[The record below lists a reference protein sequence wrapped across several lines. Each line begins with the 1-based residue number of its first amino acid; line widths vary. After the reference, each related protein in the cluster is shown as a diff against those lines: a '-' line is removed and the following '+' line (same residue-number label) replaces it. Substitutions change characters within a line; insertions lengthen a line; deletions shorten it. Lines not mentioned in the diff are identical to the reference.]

1 MGIEEN
7 GIISLDHKSC
17 ASITVQCLVD
27 AGVTDWC
34 TAFNT
39 QINHAK
45 KLGQMPDDIKVMRET
60 LKAFGFV
67 MQSTQVEN
75 IRVQELL
82 NKLGRL
88 GKPALVFI
96 QVVDYKHL
104 GGNMIALG
112 TDGFKYILI
121 SPTSQKVDAIARF
134 WTAHVWIRWD
144 DGVDRSPYP
153 RRAVRRKNSVASH
166 RRSYEETECYKP
178 FQPNPCNNYIGDC
191 VVRAISGAMDV
202 SWSDAIDLLSSANE
216 TTVNAREVYPKIL
229 KQNGFVHHKPIIRG
243 GHHLDGKS
251 FCNEMHKIYHNGE
264 RIFAHVGR
272 LHVAAIVPVHC
283 SDGDITYKII
293 DSWDSSK
300 RTIGDYWVKSVKA
313 PDNDLPMKKPAR
325 KSFNIGTQ
333 LLHPSFGI
341 GTVTSIAPGI
351 LTVDFKANGL
361 RRLGEIWAREHCFCE
376 HFNITEDRMNQ

>member
-1 MGIEEN
+1 MEIKEN
-7 GIISLDHKSC
+7 GIVSLDHKSC

-27 AGVTDWC
+27 AGITDWR
-34 TAFNT
+34 TAFNM

-67 MQSTQVEN
+67 MQSTQVED

-88 GKPALVFI
+88 GRPAILFI
-96 QVVDYKHL
+96 QVIDYKHL

-121 SPTSQKVDAIARF
+121 SPTAQKADSIAHYR
-134 WTAHVWIRWD
+134 TAHVWIRWN

-153 RRAVRRKNSVASH
+153 RRTVKRKSSMASH

-191 VVRAISGAMDV
+191 VVRAVSGAMGI
-202 SWSDAIDLLSSANE
+202 SWSDAIDLLSSADE

-229 KQNGFVHHKPIIRG
+229 EQNGFVHHKPIIRDG
-243 GHHLDGKS
+243 RHLDGKS
-251 FCNEMHKIYHNGE
+251 FCNEMHNIYRNGE

-272 LHVAAIVPVHC
+272 SHVAAIIPVC
-283 SDGDITYKII
+283 CGDRDTTYKII

-300 RTIGDYWVKSVKA
+300 RTIGDYWVKTVKA
-313 PDNDLPMKKPAR
+313 PDKDLSGKKPA
-325 KSFNIGTQ
+325 KKTFNIGAQ
-333 LLHPSFGI
+333 LHHPSFGI

-361 RRLGEIWAREHCFCE
+361 RRLGEAWTQENCFCKPPSS
-376 HFNITEDRMNQ
+376 TEDLKK

>member
-1 MGIEEN
+1 MEIEEN
-7 GIISLDHKSC
+7 GIVSLDHKSC

-27 AGVTDWC
+27 AGVTDWR
-34 TAFNT
+34 TAFNM
-39 QINHAK
+39 QIDNAK
-45 KLGQMPDDIKVMRET
+45 KLGQMPDDIKVIRET

-67 MQSTQVEN
+67 MQGTQVED

-82 NKLGRL
+82 SKLERL
-88 GKPALVFI
+88 DKPALIFI

-104 GGNMIALG
+104 GGNMVALRTNG
-112 TDGFKYILI
+112 HKYILI
-121 SPTSQKVDAIARF
+121 SPTSKEENDIARYR
-134 WTAHVWIRWD
+134 TAHVWIRWN

-153 RRAVRRKNSVASH
+153 RKIVRRRSSGSSH
-166 RRSYEETECYKP
+166 RKSYEETECYKP
-178 FQPNPCNNYIGDC
+178 FQPNPCNNNIGDC
-191 VVRAISGAMDV
+191 VVRAVSGAMSI

-229 KQNGFVHHKPIIRG
+229 EQNGFVHHKPIIRSG
-243 GHHLDGKS
+243 RHLDGKS
-251 FCNEMHKIYHNGE
+251 FCNEMHRIYHNGE

-272 LHVAAIVPVHC
+272 SHVAAIVPAHC
-283 SDGDITYKII
+283 GDGGTTYKII

-300 RTIGDYWVKSVKA
+300 RAIGDYWVKSVKA
-313 PDNDLPMKKPAR
+313 PDKDLPGKKPAR
-325 KSFNIGTQ
+325 KTFHIGTQ

-361 RRLGEIWAREHCFCE
+361 RRLGEAWMQEYCFCE
-376 HFNITEDRMNQ
+376 PFNSTEELTNQ

>member
-88 GKPALVFI
+88 GKPALLFI
-96 QVVDYKHL
+96 QVVDYKHF

-191 VVRAISGAMDV
+191 VVRAVSGAMDV
-202 SWSDAIDLLSSANE
+202 SWSAAIDLLSSANE

-229 KQNGFVHHKPIIRG
+229 EQNGFVHHKPIIRG

-300 RTIGDYWVKSVKA
+300 RTIGDYWVKSVMA
-313 PDNDLPMKKPAR
+313 PDNDLSMKKSAR

>member
-1 MGIEEN
+1 MEIKEN
-7 GIISLDHKSC
+7 GIVSLDHKSC

-27 AGVTDWC
+27 SSVTDWR
-34 TAFNT
+34 TAFNM
-39 QINHAK
+39 QINHAI

-67 MQSTQVEN
+67 MQSTQVED

-88 GKPALVFI
+88 GRSALLFI

-112 TDGFKYILI
+112 TDGFKYTLI
-121 SPTSQKVDAIARF
+121 SPTLQKLDAIAHYR
-134 WTAHVWIRWD
+134 TAHVWIRWN

-153 RRAVRRKNSVASH
+153 RRSVRRKNSVASH
-166 RRSYEETECYKP
+166 CRSYEETECYKP

-191 VVRAISGAMDV
+191 VVRAVSGAMDIP
-202 SWSDAIDLLSSANE
+202 WSDAIDLLSSANE

-229 KQNGFVHHKPIIRG
+229 EQNGFVHHKPIIRDG
-243 GHHLDGKS
+243 RHLDGRS
-251 FCNEMHKIYHNGE
+251 FCNEMNNIYRNGE

-272 LHVAAIVPVHC
+272 THVAAIIPVRC
-283 SDGDITYKII
+283 GDGDTTYKII

-300 RTIGDYWVKSVKA
+300 RTIGDYWVKTVKA
-313 PDNDLPMKKPAR
+313 PDKDLPGKKPAK
-325 KSFNIGTQ
+325 KSFNVGTQ

-341 GTVTSIAPGI
+341 GTVTSIASGI

-361 RRLGEIWAREHCFCE
+361 RRLGEAWTQEYCFCKPP
-376 HFNITEDRMNQ
+376 NSTEDLKKQ

>member
-1 MGIEEN
+1 MEIEEN
-7 GIISLDHKSC
+7 GIVSLDHKSC

-27 AGVTDWC
+27 AGVTDFR
-34 TAFNT
+34 TAFNM

-60 LKAFGFV
+60 LKTFGFV
-67 MQSTQVEN
+67 MQSTQVED

-82 NKLGRL
+82 KKMGRL
-88 GKPALVFI
+88 GKPALLFI

-112 TDGFKYILI
+112 TNGFKYILI
-121 SPTSQKVDAIARF
+121 NPTSQKADAIARYR
-134 WTAHVWIRWD
+134 TAHVWIRWN

-153 RRAVRRKNSVASH
+153 RRVVRRRNSGASH
-166 RRSYEETECYKP
+166 RRSYEETDCYKP

-191 VVRAISGAMDV
+191 VVRAVSGVMDI

-229 KQNGFVHHKPIIRG
+229 EQNGFVHHKPIICG
-243 GHHLDGKS
+243 GRHLDGKS

-272 LHVAAIVPVHC
+272 SHVAAIIPVHC
-283 SDGDITYKII
+283 SDGDTTYKII

-300 RTIGDYWVKSVKA
+300 RTISDYWVKSIKASDKDLSVKT
-313 PDNDLPMKKPAR
+313 PTR
-325 KSFNIGTQ
+325 KTINIGTQ
-333 LLHPSFGI
+333 LLHPTFGI

-361 RRLGEIWAREHCFCE
+361 RRLGEAWTQEYCFCE
-376 HFNITEDRMNQ
+376 PSNSTEELTSQ

>member
-1 MGIEEN
+1 MEIEEN

-27 AGVTDWC
+27 AGVTDFR
-34 TAFNT
+34 TAFNM

-45 KLGQMPDDIKVMRET
+45 KLGQMPDDIKVIRET
-60 LKAFGFV
+60 LKTFGFV
-67 MQSTQVEN
+67 MQSTQVED
-75 IRVQELL
+75 IRVQEFL

-88 GKPALVFI
+88 GKPALLFI

-104 GGNMIALG
+104 GGNMIALE

-121 SPTSQKVDAIARF
+121 NPTSQKADAIVRYR
-134 WTAHVWIRWD
+134 TAHVWIRWN

-153 RRAVRRKNSVASH
+153 RRVVRRRNSGASH
-166 RRSYEETECYKP
+166 HRTYEETDCYKP

-191 VVRAISGAMDV
+191 VVRAVSGVMDI
-202 SWSDAIDLLSSANE
+202 SWSDAINLLSSANE

-229 KQNGFVHHKPIIRG
+229 EQNGFVHHKPIICG
-243 GHHLDGKS
+243 GRHLDGKS
-251 FCNEMHKIYHNGE
+251 FCNGMHKIYHNGE

-272 LHVAAIVPVHC
+272 SHVAAIIPIHC
-283 SDGDITYKII
+283 SDGDTTYKII

-300 RTIGDYWVKSVKA
+300 RTIGDYWVKSIKASDKDLSVKT
-313 PDNDLPMKKPAR
+313 PTR
-325 KSFNIGTQ
+325 KTFNIGTQ
-333 LLHPSFGI
+333 LLHPTFGI
-341 GTVTSIAPGI
+341 GTVTSIALGI

-361 RRLGEIWAREHCFCE
+361 RRLGETWAREHCFCK
-376 HFNITEDRMNQ
+376 HLNVTEDRINQ

>member
-1 MGIEEN
+1 
-7 GIISLDHKSC
+7 
-17 ASITVQCLVD
+17 
-27 AGVTDWC
+27 
-34 TAFNT
+34 
-39 QINHAK
+39 
-45 KLGQMPDDIKVMRET
+45 MPDDIKVMRET
-60 LKAFGFV
+60 LKTFGFV
-67 MQSTQVEN
+67 MQSTQVED
-75 IRVQELL
+75 IRVKELL

-88 GKPALVFI
+88 GKPALLFI

-121 SPTSQKVDAIARF
+121 NPTSQKADSIVHYR
-134 WTAHVWIRWD
+134 TAHVWIRWN

-153 RRAVRRKNSVASH
+153 RRVARRRNSGASH
-166 RRSYEETECYKP
+166 RRTYEETDCYKP

-191 VVRAISGAMDV
+191 VVRAVSGVMDI

-229 KQNGFVHHKPIIRG
+229 EQNGFVHHKPIIRG
-243 GHHLDGKS
+243 GRHLDGKS

-272 LHVAAIVPVHC
+272 SHVAAIIPVLC
-283 SDGDITYKII
+283 GDGDTTYKII

-300 RTIGDYWVKSVKA
+300 RTIGDYWVKSVKV
-313 PDNDLPMKKPAR
+313 PDKDLPRKKPAG
-325 KSFNIGTQ
+325 KTFNIGTK

-341 GTVTSIAPGI
+341 GIVTSIAPGI

-361 RRLGEIWAREHCFCE
+361 RRLGEAWTQEYCFCE
-376 HFNITEDRMNQ
+376 PSNSTEELTSQ

>member
-1 MGIEEN
+1 MEIEN
-7 GIISLDHKSC
+7 SIVSLDHKSC

-27 AGVTDWC
+27 AGVTDFR
-34 TAFNT
+34 TAFNM

-45 KLGQMPDDIKVMRET
+45 KLGQMPDDIKVIRET
-60 LKAFGFV
+60 LKTFGFV
-67 MQSTQVEN
+67 MQSTQVED

-82 NKLGRL
+82 NELGRL
-88 GKPALVFI
+88 GKPALLFI

-112 TDGFKYILI
+112 TDGFKYMLI
-121 SPTSQKVDAIARF
+121 NPTSQKADAIIRYRI
-134 WTAHVWIRWD
+134 AHVWIRWN

-153 RRAVRRKNSVASH
+153 RRVVRRRNSGASH
-166 RRSYEETECYKP
+166 RRTYEETDCYKP

-191 VVRAISGAMDV
+191 VVRAVSGVMDI

-229 KQNGFVHHKPIIRG
+229 EQNGFVHRKSIIRG
-243 GHHLDGKS
+243 GRHLDGRS
-251 FCNEMHKIYHNGE
+251 FCNEMLKIYHNGE

-272 LHVAAIVPVHC
+272 SHVAAIIPVHC
-283 SDGDITYKII
+283 GDGDTTYKII

-300 RTIGDYWVKSVKA
+300 RAIGDYWVKSIKA
-313 PDNDLPMKKPAR
+313 SDEDLSAKKPTR
-325 KSFNIGTQ
+325 KTFDIGTQ

-361 RRLGEIWAREHCFCE
+361 RRLGEAWTQEYCFC
-376 HFNITEDRMNQ
+376 HPFNSTEELMNQ